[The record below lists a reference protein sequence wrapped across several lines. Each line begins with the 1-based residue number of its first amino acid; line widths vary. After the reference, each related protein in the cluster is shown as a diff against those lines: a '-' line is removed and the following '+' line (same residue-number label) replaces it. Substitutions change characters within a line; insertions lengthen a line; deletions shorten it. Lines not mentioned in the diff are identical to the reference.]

1 MDATLKLWLVIVVV
15 GALNYFS
22 RLSFIAFFARR
33 SVPPLLARALR
44 YVPAAMMT
52 ALIVPMILPGPPTVM
67 PALPTPKMLAALVA
81 FGVAWFTHST
91 LKTLV
96 AGMIALWLLQA
107 LAVRIG

>member
-81 FGVAWFTHST
+81 FGVAWFTQHAEDARRRHDRT
-91 LKTLV
+91 V
-96 AGMIALWLLQA
+96 VLQA
-107 LAVRIG
+107 LAARIG